1 MSLGFRVS
9 NTRYSQS
16 LILTGLSQFG
26 REAVASLS
34 LLDLSVG
41 WTNVRVE
48 SETRKQV
55 VQNHI
60 ENN

>member
-16 LILTGLSQFG
+16 LILTGLSRFG

-34 LLDLSVG
+34 LPVG

-48 SETRKQV
+48 SETHKQV